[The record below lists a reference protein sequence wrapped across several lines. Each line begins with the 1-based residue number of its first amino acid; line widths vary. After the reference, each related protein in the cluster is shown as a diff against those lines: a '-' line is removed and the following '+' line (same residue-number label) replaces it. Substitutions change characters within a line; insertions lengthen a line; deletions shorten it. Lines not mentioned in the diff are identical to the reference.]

1 MVNSGSIA
9 VSDNLNN
16 RTTSHA
22 KTVDLTEHN
31 SALDR
36 ARALKEAFEH
46 AKASRQHS
54 LEQEKPR
61 EPDPASR
68 STSHAKTVDLGE
80 QKNSLD
86 RAAALK
92 SQFEQAHAM
101 PVKAREQ
108 DNVRQPE
115 NISGPPHAPRAEQH
129 LRPQGEIRRAV
140 DRQIDKEMLAREN
153 ERARQVSEAYKARLN
168 QTRQNRNKDMDRDI

>member
-1 MVNSGSIA
+1 
-9 VSDNLNN
+9 VSDNLNR

-22 KTVDLTEHN
+22 KTLDLNEQNT
-31 SALDR
+31 ALDR
-36 ARALKEAFEH
+36 ARALKETFEH

-61 EPDPASR
+61 EPDPAKR
-68 STSHAKTVDLGE
+68 STSHAKTVEMDA

-92 SQFEQAHAM
+92 EQFDRAHAA
-101 PVKAREQ
+101 PAKAREQ
-108 DNVRQPE
+108 DNARQAQ
-115 NISGPPHAPRAEQH
+115 NISGPAHAPRAEEH

-140 DRQIDKEMLAREN
+140 DRQIDKELLAKEDQ
-153 ERARQVSEAYKARLN
+153 RAKQASEAYKARLN
-168 QTRQNRNKDMDRDI
+168 QGRMNRNKDMDREI